1 MKIELDKCKKE
12 LEKKTLKIEKAI
24 KRIERFKLENRM
36 LKNEFDNL
44 KEVTH

>member
-36 LKNEFDNL
+36 LKNEFENL